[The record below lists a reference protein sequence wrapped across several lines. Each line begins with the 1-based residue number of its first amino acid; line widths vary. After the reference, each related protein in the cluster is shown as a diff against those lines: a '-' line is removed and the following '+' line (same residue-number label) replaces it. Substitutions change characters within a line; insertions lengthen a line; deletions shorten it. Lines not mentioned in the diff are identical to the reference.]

1 MNNLAEVL
9 DPEVPEMKWPYD
21 IHRAA
26 EEAERLHELQEEA
39 ALATELVD
47 KAVEKKK
54 KELAELEERRK
65 DIVKPLQEEM
75 NRLESNLTAYH
86 RSQLKQGGD
95 KTIKLPWAT
104 LTCRRKPQDYIK
116 DDGKLLEWVQDNAA
130 DYIKVAAPTVAW
142 GEFKKQLVV
151 AGGKVLLKE
160 TGEVVEGVEPKPI
173 EISFGVEVL

>member
-1 MNNLAEVL
+1 MNNLAETL
-9 DPEVPEMKWPYD
+9 EPEAPAMDREYGIEQAGRDAKAL
-21 IHRAA
+21 HKLQRKA
-26 EEAERLHELQEEA
+26 E
-39 ALATELVD
+39 LAVGMVD
-47 KAVEKKK
+47 KEIEAVQQ
-54 KELAELEERRK
+54 ELAVLEERRK
-65 DIVKPLQEEM
+65 EILEPLQEEM
-75 NRLESNLTAYH
+75 KYLEANLTAYH
-86 RSQLKQGGD
+86 RQQLEQGGD